1 MKTVK
6 SIFSDKSNN
15 FESNNISLIANGKL
29 LNDDFEIAETFNN
42 YFQNLVPNLDL
53 KIPNNLHC
61 QTLENDDEVLTAISK

>member
-6 SIFSDKSNN
+6 SIFSDKSYN

>member
-29 LNDDFEIAETFNN
+29 LNDDFETAETFNN